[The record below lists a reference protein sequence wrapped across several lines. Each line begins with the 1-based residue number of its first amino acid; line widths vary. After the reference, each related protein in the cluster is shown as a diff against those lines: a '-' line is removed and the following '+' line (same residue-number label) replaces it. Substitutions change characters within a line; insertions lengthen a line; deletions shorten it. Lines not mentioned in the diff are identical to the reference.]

1 VIVVISASLEVLH
14 PMRCTT
20 PVHLALAT
28 LGLAAAG
35 LAQIP
40 ALSAHP
46 QETLQNGNG
55 NLVAFGIGETGSCG
69 EGRTMLLVPAREL
82 PTTPCVLLGIDVH
95 PQMAATITYSSLAIR
110 CAPTS
115 ATTLQSAFASNFG
128 APPTT
133 VLAASN
139 LTLSWQNG
147 WMPIVFSTPYLH
159 DGSSS
164 LVIEIKKNIQAAGS
178 YPFVTMSTSSFPART
193 DRPAMIFA
201 FGTPG
206 SGASQAS
213 TSAYAANPLS
223 VRLRWLFTP
232 TVRHRSDVG
241 GLFHHQYNL
250 GGTVEVTV
258 AGAPGHIYLLGAG
271 YDWLPA
277 RLPIPGLRG
286 ALWITTPTGPIVFA
300 QGMLGASGEAMH
312 PISIPPIAALV
323 GMRLTYQAETIDPS
337 TMEITLSNGSDHF
350 INP

>member
-1 VIVVISASLEVLH
+1 
-14 PMRCTT
+14 MRCTT
-20 PVHLALAT
+20 ITHLALAA

-35 LAQIP
+35 LAQNF
-40 ALSAHP
+40 ALTAHP

-147 WMPIVFSTPYLH
+147 WMPLVFSTPYLH

-164 LVIEIKKNIQAAGS
+164 LVVEITKNVQAAGS

-206 SGASQAS
+206 SGASQAPN
-213 TSAYAANPLS
+213 SAYAANPLS

-250 GGTVEVTV
+250 GGSVLV
-258 AGAPGHIYLLGAG
+258 AVNGAPGHLYGLGAG
-271 YDWLPA
+271 LDYLPA
-277 RLPIPGLRG
+277 RLPIAGMRG
-286 ALWITTPTGPIVFA
+286 ALWITSPVGPVVFA
-300 QGMLGASGEAMH
+300 IGAIDATGESVH
-312 PISIPPIAALV
+312 PISIPPILGLI

-337 TMEITLSNGSDHF
+337 TLEITLSNGSDHF